1 MFSSADEKRRH
12 FGTSVECHKK
22 ELAASAST
30 TATWRKK
37 ERDEALELV
46 RRETGR

>member
-1 MFSSADEKRRH
+1 MFASADDKRRH
-12 FGTSVECHKK
+12 LGMSLECHKK

-37 ERDEALELV
+37 QRDQALELV